1 MNFDSDDAPL
11 PQPAP
16 AAQALLTRIRVA
28 FQGELGAFSE
38 DAVYQLWGADAE
50 PLPMETFEDVMIAAE
65 TGAADYG
72 LLPIESTLT
81 GGVDHSYDLLN
92 LHDGLR
98 VVAEVVVEVHL
109 ALLALPGAS
118 LAQIRTLASHPLMLS
133 QCTHFF
139 ARHKRI
145 KPQPAWDTAGAA
157 REVRQLEDPARAAA
171 GTRRAAERF
180 GLHVLQDRIEDRADC
195 QMRFLAVGRDAAA
208 VGDGAPARSAM
219 QCVLPHNAG
228 TLLSLL
234 RPMADAGF
242 NISNLATHPT
252 REPWRY
258 WFFLEFDHPGG
269 DPRVQDALAA
279 ARRISAEFRYLG
291 TYPRWPVPES
301 GVHGMLP
308 GIF

>member
-1 MNFDSDDAPL
+1 MSFSEDDAPL
-11 PQPAP
+11 PEP
-16 AAQALLTRIRVA
+16 AAAPQAVMSRLRVA

-38 DAVYQLWGADAE
+38 EAVYQLWGDAAE
-50 PLPMETFEDVMIAAE
+50 PLPMQTFEDVMIAAE

-81 GGVDHSYDLLN
+81 GGVVHSYDLLN

-109 ALLALPGAS
+109 ALLALPGAR
-118 LAQIRTLASHPLMLS
+118 LAQIRTLASHPLMLA
-133 QCTHFF
+133 QCTHFL
-139 ARHKRI
+139 ARYQKIR
-145 KPQPAWDTAGAA
+145 PQPAWDTAGAA
-157 REVRQLEDPARAAA
+157 REVRELEDPTRAAA
-171 GTRRAAERF
+171 GKRRAAERF
-180 GLHVLQDRIEDRADC
+180 GLHVLQDRIEDRPDC
-195 QMRFLAVGRDAAA
+195 QMRFLAVSRDVGA
-208 VGDGAPARSAM
+208 VADGAPARSAM
-219 QCVLPHNAG
+219 QCVLPQHAG
-228 TLLSLL
+228 ALVALL

-242 NISNLATHPT
+242 NVSLLATHPT

-269 DPRVQDALAA
+269 DPRVQEALAA
-279 ARRISAEFRYLG
+279 ARRTSAEFRYLG

-301 GVHGMLP
+301 GVGGMLP